1 MSDFFRYFWIGFENI
16 LQYSNT
22 RNAMIFLT
30 VTLFIIIF
38 RRISI
43 ALRSGGSV
51 FRPYHIS
58 NGNFYIHNA
67 FYFLNRVIPLK
78 KIRSIEVDRI
88 RSVRLNGSRYML
100 TIELK
105 NGKRT
110 AFFFGRDKASDELVG
125 NLKQDTKRYNI
136 KIHTINFDEKD

>member
-1 MSDFFRYFWIGFENI
+1 MTDFFRYYLIGFKSI
-16 LQYSNT
+16 WQYSIT

-110 AFFFGRDKASDELVG
+110 AFFFGRDKASDELVR

-136 KIHTINFDEKD
+136 KIHTINFDK

>member
-1 MSDFFRYFWIGFENI
+1 MSDFFRYFWIGFENM

-100 TIELK
+100 TLEFK

-110 AFFFGRDKASDELVG
+110 AFFSVEI
-125 NLKQDTKRYNI
+125 KQVMNW
-136 KIHTINFDEKD
+136 

>member
-1 MSDFFRYFWIGFENI
+1 MSDFFRYYLIGFKSI
-16 LQYSNT
+16 WQYSIT

-136 KIHTINFDEKD
+136 KIHTINFDK

>member
-1 MSDFFRYFWIGFENI
+1 MTDFFRYYLLGFKSI
-16 LQYSNT
+16 WKYSIT

-30 VTLFIIIF
+30 VTFFIIIF

-43 ALRSGGSV
+43 ALRSGGSI

-110 AFFFGRDKASDELVG
+110 AFFFGRDKASDELVR

-136 KIHTINFDEKD
+136 KIHTVYFDK

>member
-1 MSDFFRYFWIGFENI
+1 
-16 LQYSNT
+16 
-22 RNAMIFLT
+22 MIFLT

-110 AFFFGRDKASDELVG
+110 AFFFGRDKASDELVR

-136 KIHTINFDEKD
+136 KIHTINFDK

>member
-1 MSDFFRYFWIGFENI
+1 MSDFFRYFWIGFENM

-30 VTLFIIIF
+30 VTFFIIIF

-78 KIRSIEVDRI
+78 KIRLIEVDRI

-100 TIELK
+100 TLEFK

-110 AFFFGRDKASDELVG
+110 AFFFGRDKASDELVR

>member
-1 MSDFFRYFWIGFENI
+1 MFDFFRYYLIGFKSIWN
-16 LQYSNT
+16 YSIT

-30 VTLFIIIF
+30 VTFFIIIF

-110 AFFFGRDKASDELVG
+110 AFFFGRDKASDELVR

-136 KIHTINFDEKD
+136 KIHTINFDK

>member
-1 MSDFFRYFWIGFENI
+1 MTDFFRYYLIGFKSI
-16 LQYSNT
+16 WQYSIT

-78 KIRSIEVDRI
+78 KIRLIEVDRI

-110 AFFFGRDKASDELVG
+110 AFFFGRDKASDELVR

-136 KIHTINFDEKD
+136 KIHTINFDK

>member
-1 MSDFFRYFWIGFENI
+1 MSNFFRYFWIGFENM
-16 LQYSNT
+16 LQHSIT
-22 RNAMIFLT
+22 RNAMIFLAISI
-30 VTLFIIIF
+30 LIIIF
-38 RRISI
+38 RRFSI
-43 ALRSGGSV
+43 ALKSGGSI
-51 FRPYHIS
+51 FRPFHIS

-100 TIELK
+100 TLELK

-110 AFFFGRDKASDELVG
+110 AFFFGRDKASDELVR

-136 KIHTINFDEKD
+136 KIHTINFD

>member
-1 MSDFFRYFWIGFENI
+1 MSDFFRYYLIGFKSI
-16 LQYSNT
+16 WKYSIT

-30 VTLFIIIF
+30 VTFFIIIF

-43 ALRSGGSV
+43 ALRSGGSI

-110 AFFFGRDKASDELVG
+110 VFFFGRDKASDELVR

-136 KIHTINFDEKD
+136 KIHTINFDK

>member
-1 MSDFFRYFWIGFENI
+1 MSNFFRYYLIGFKI
-16 LQYSNT
+16 IWQHSIT
-22 RNAMIFLT
+22 RNAMIFLFIAF
-30 VTLFIIIF
+30 LIIIF

-110 AFFFGRDKASDELVG
+110 AFFFGRDKASDELVR

-136 KIHTINFDEKD
+136 KIHTINFDK

>member
-78 KIRSIEVDRI
+78 KIRLIEVDRI

-100 TIELK
+100 TLEFK

-110 AFFFGRDKASDELVG
+110 AFFSVEI
-125 NLKQDTKRYNI
+125 KQVMNW
-136 KIHTINFDEKD
+136 

>member
-1 MSDFFRYFWIGFENI
+1 MFDFFRYFLIGFKSMM
-16 LQYSNT
+16 QYIII
-22 RNAMIFLT
+22 RNAFIFIALAF
-30 VTLFIIIF
+30 VIIIF
-38 RRISI
+38 RRFLI
-43 ALRSGGSV
+43 ACRSGGSV

-67 FYFLNRVIPLK
+67 FYFLDRVIPLK

-110 AFFFGRDKASDELVG
+110 AFFFGRDKASDELVR

-136 KIHTINFDEKD
+136 KIHTINFDE

>member
-1 MSDFFRYFWIGFENI
+1 MSDFFRYFWIGFKDI
-16 LQYSNT
+16 WQYSIT
-22 RNAMIFLT
+22 RNAMIFFSIAF
-30 VTLFIIIF
+30 FIIIF

-58 NGNFYIHNA
+58 GENFYIHNA
-67 FYFLNRVIPLK
+67 FCFFNRVIPLK
-78 KIRSIEVDRI
+78 KIRSIDVDRI

-100 TIELK
+100 TLEFK
-105 NGKRT
+105 NGKSR
-110 AFFFGRDKASDELVG
+110 AFFFGRDKANDELVR

-136 KIHTINFDEKD
+136 KIHTVYFDK

>member
-1 MSDFFRYFWIGFENI
+1 MTDFFRYYLIGFKSI
-16 LQYSNT
+16 WQYSIT

-78 KIRSIEVDRI
+78 QIRSIEVDRI

-100 TIELK
+100 TLELK

-110 AFFFGRDKASDELVG
+110 AFFFGRDKASDELVR

>member
-1 MSDFFRYFWIGFENI
+1 MFDFFRYYLIGFKSIWN
-16 LQYSNT
+16 YSIT

-30 VTLFIIIF
+30 VTFFIIIF

-110 AFFFGRDKASDELVG
+110 AFFFDRDKASDELVG
-125 NLKQDTKRYNI
+125 NLKQDTKRNNI
-136 KIHTINFDEKD
+136 KIHTINFDK

>member
-1 MSDFFRYFWIGFENI
+1 MSNFFRYYLIGFKSI
-16 LQYSNT
+16 WQHSIT
-22 RNAMIFLT
+22 RNAMIFL
-30 VTLFIIIF
+30 FIAFLIIVF

-43 ALRSGGSV
+43 ALRSGGSF

-110 AFFFGRDKASDELVG
+110 AFFFGRDKASDELVR

-136 KIHTINFDEKD
+136 KIHTINFDK

>member
-1 MSDFFRYFWIGFENI
+1 MSDFFRYFWIGFENMWQHSI
-16 LQYSNT
+16 T
-22 RNAMIFLT
+22 RNAMIFLAISI
-30 VTLFIIIF
+30 LIIIF
-38 RRISI
+38 RRFSI
-43 ALRSGGSV
+43 ALRSGGSI
-51 FRPYHIS
+51 FRPFHIS

-78 KIRSIEVDRI
+78 KIRLIEVDRI

-100 TIELK
+100 TLEFK

-110 AFFFGRDKASDELVG
+110 AFFFGRDKASDELVR

>member
-1 MSDFFRYFWIGFENI
+1 MTDFFRYYLIGFKSI
-16 LQYSNT
+16 WQYSIT

-67 FYFLNRVIPLK
+67 FYFLNRVISLK

-110 AFFFGRDKASDELVG
+110 AFFFGRDKASDELVR

>member
-1 MSDFFRYFWIGFENI
+1 MTDFFRYYLIGFKSI
-16 LQYSNT
+16 WQYSIT
-22 RNAMIFLT
+22 RNPMIFLT

-110 AFFFGRDKASDELVG
+110 AFFFGRDKASDELVR

>member
-1 MSDFFRYFWIGFENI
+1 MTDFFRYYLIGFKSI
-16 LQYSNT
+16 WKYSIT

-30 VTLFIIIF
+30 VTFFIIIF

-43 ALRSGGSV
+43 ALRSGGSI

-110 AFFFGRDKASDELVG
+110 AFFFGRDKASDELVR

-136 KIHTINFDEKD
+136 KIHTINFDK

>member
-1 MSDFFRYFWIGFENI
+1 MSDFFRYYLIGFKSI
-16 LQYSNT
+16 WQNT
-22 RNAMIFLT
+22 IIRNAFIFE
-30 VTLFIIIF
+30 VFVFAIIIF
-38 RRISI
+38 RRFLI
-43 ALRSGGSV
+43 ACRSGGSV

-58 NGNFYIHNA
+58 GGYFYIHNA

-100 TIELK
+100 TLEFK

-110 AFFFGRDKASDELVG
+110 AFFFGRDKASDELVR

-136 KIHTINFDEKD
+136 KIHTVYFDK

>member
-1 MSDFFRYFWIGFENI
+1 MSDFFRYFWIGFENM
-16 LQYSNT
+16 LQHSNT

-30 VTLFIIIF
+30 VIFFIIIF

-88 RSVRLNGSRYML
+88 SSVRLNGSRYML
-100 TIELK
+100 TIEFK

-110 AFFFGRDKASDELVG
+110 AFFFGRDKASDELVR

-136 KIHTINFDEKD
+136 KINTINFDK

>member
-1 MSDFFRYFWIGFENI
+1 MTDFFRYYLIGFKSI
-16 LQYSNT
+16 WQYSIT

-136 KIHTINFDEKD
+136 KIHTINFDK

>member
-1 MSDFFRYFWIGFENI
+1 MSDFFRYFWIGFENM
-16 LQYSNT
+16 LQHSNT

-78 KIRSIEVDRI
+78 KIRLIEVDRI

-100 TIELK
+100 TLEFK
-105 NGKRT
+105 NGKSR
-110 AFFFGRDKASDELVG
+110 AFFFGRDKANDELVR

-136 KIHTINFDEKD
+136 KIHTVYFDK

>member
-1 MSDFFRYFWIGFENI
+1 MSNFFRYIWIGFENM

-30 VTLFIIIF
+30 VTFFIIIF

-78 KIRSIEVDRI
+78 KIRLIEVDRI
-88 RSVRLNGSRYML
+88 RSV
-100 TIELK
+100 
-105 NGKRT
+105 KRT
-110 AFFFGRDKASDELVG
+110 AFFFGRDKASDELVR

>member
-1 MSDFFRYFWIGFENI
+1 MTDFFRYYLTGFKSI
-16 LQYSNT
+16 WKYSIT

-30 VTLFIIIF
+30 VTFFIIIF

-43 ALRSGGSV
+43 ALRSGGSI

-100 TIELK
+100 TLELK

-110 AFFFGRDKASDELVG
+110 AFFFGRDKASDELVR

-136 KIHTINFDEKD
+136 KIHTINFDK

>member
-1 MSDFFRYFWIGFENI
+1 MFDFFRYYLIGFKSI
-16 LQYSNT
+16 WQYSIT

-67 FYFLNRVIPLK
+67 FYFLNRVISLK

-110 AFFFGRDKASDELVG
+110 AFFFGRDKASDELVR

-136 KIHTINFDEKD
+136 KIHTCLFD

>member
-1 MSDFFRYFWIGFENI
+1 MTDFFRYYLIGFKSI
-16 LQYSNT
+16 WQYSIT

-43 ALRSGGSV
+43 ALRSGGSF

-110 AFFFGRDKASDELVG
+110 AFFFGRDKASDELVR

-136 KIHTINFDEKD
+136 KIHTINFDK

>member
-1 MSDFFRYFWIGFENI
+1 MFDFFRYYLIGFKSIWN
-16 LQYSNT
+16 YSIT

-30 VTLFIIIF
+30 VTFFIIIF

-58 NGNFYIHNA
+58 NGNFYIHNV

-136 KIHTINFDEKD
+136 KIHTINFDK

>member
-1 MSDFFRYFWIGFENI
+1 MSNFFRYIWIGFENM

-30 VTLFIIIF
+30 VTFFIIIF

-78 KIRSIEVDRI
+78 KIRSI
-88 RSVRLNGSRYML
+88 
-100 TIELK
+100 K

-110 AFFFGRDKASDELVG
+110 AFFFGRDKASDELVR

>member
-1 MSDFFRYFWIGFENI
+1 MSDFFRYFWTGFENM

-30 VTLFIIIF
+30 VIFFIIIF

-78 KIRSIEVDRI
+78 KIRSIEIDRI

-110 AFFFGRDKASDELVG
+110 AFFSVEI
-125 NLKQDTKRYNI
+125 KQVMNW
-136 KIHTINFDEKD
+136 

>member
-1 MSDFFRYFWIGFENI
+1 MFDFFRYFLIGFKSM
-16 LQYSNT
+16 LQYIII
-22 RNAMIFLT
+22 RNAFIFIALAF
-30 VTLFIIIF
+30 VIIIF
-38 RRISI
+38 RRFSI
-43 ALRSGGSV
+43 ASRSGGSV

-58 NGNFYIHNA
+58 DGNFYIHNA

-110 AFFFGRDKASDELVG
+110 AFFFGRDKASDELVR

-136 KIHTINFDEKD
+136 KIHTINFDK

>member
-1 MSDFFRYFWIGFENI
+1 MSNFFRYFWIGFENMWQHSI
-16 LQYSNT
+16 T

-30 VTLFIIIF
+30 VTLLVIIF
-38 RRISI
+38 RRFSI
-43 ALRSGGSV
+43 ALRSGGSI
-51 FRPYHIS
+51 FRPFHIS

-100 TIELK
+100 TLELK

-110 AFFFGRDKASDELVG
+110 AFFFGRDKASDELVR

-136 KIHTINFDEKD
+136 KIHTINFD

>member
-1 MSDFFRYFWIGFENI
+1 MTDFFRYYLLGFKSI
-16 LQYSNT
+16 WKYSIT

-30 VTLFIIIF
+30 VTFFIIIF

-43 ALRSGGSV
+43 ALRSGGSI

-110 AFFFGRDKASDELVG
+110 AFFFGRDKASDELVR

-136 KIHTINFDEKD
+136 KIHTINFDK